1 MREERDGPSVR
12 ANETFEI
19 IILADR
25 EVYKIAL
32 NGRHLGEFR
41 HRLPLHL
48 VHFIHVSGD
57 VTIDYILFEQD
68 MSSTSSI
75 PDQIGV
81 SQFATPSAPVMP
93 MPPLPMNVHINNP
106 GGQPYQHPPP
116 SYFNQQP
123 SSYPVSLLKNL
134 ETLTYLSLLFLA
146 TTWKAVLVEKCFQF
160 LCILKKSLNQSLQT
174 FQSLSCSSLIN
185 RKQIGVQ

>member
-106 GGQPYQHPPP
+106 GQPYQHPPP

-123 SSYPVSLLKNL
+123 SSYPVSLSKTL
-134 ETLTYLSLLFLA
+134 ETLSYFVFYFFLA
-146 TTWKAVLVEKCFQF
+146 TSRKTVSVKKCSQF
-160 LCILKKSLNQSLQT
+160 VCILNKSSNQSRRI
-174 FQSLSCSSLIN
+174 FQSLSYVY
-185 RKQIGVQ
+185 R